1 MLNYLWAVVCVGIEG
16 SMVLATDCIAIATV
30 NFVVAATTYMYLILM
45 YIVAEYESM
54 FINVVY
60 TSNDWALYIH

>member
-1 MLNYLWAVVCVGIEG
+1 
-16 SMVLATDCIAIATV
+16 
-30 NFVVAATTYMYLILM
+30 MYLILM

-60 TSNDWALYIH
+60 TPNDWALYINYSYFSRRLLDILGRTGVVVL

>member
-1 MLNYLWAVVCVGIEG
+1 MLNYLWAVMCVGIEG
-16 SMVLATDCIAIATV
+16 SMVLATDCIAIASE
-30 NFVVAATTYMYLILM
+30 FCCSRYYMYLILM

-60 TSNDWALYIH
+60 TSND

>member
-1 MLNYLWAVVCVGIEG
+1 MLNYLWAVVCFGIEG
-16 SMVLATDCIAIATV
+16 SMVLATDCMASYSE
-30 NFVVAATTYMYLILM
+30 FCCSHYCMYLILM